1 MSVVAI
7 QMGDRIKDRK
17 PEVRKMAV
25 VGLARIYHRHVSS
38 TLPPLDYFYAS
49 AAAKGHRNSQ
59 DSEQSSDD
67 ERMQVAAPGLG
78 HAANDS
84 SESSSPSYDMFS
96 SVLRK
101 DLLDKLA
108 LVPHLVV
115 GAFGYPELRQ
125 QVIVLI
131 QENLLPKTVASR
143 VSDEDD
149 SERQMSQ
156 EASQKSK
163 GGRASSS
170 QGGKDK
176 DKNKEDLDGPRA
188 TALIL
193 LYTLLQT
200 GDHAKL
206 GTILGEK
213 SKVRADL
220 QAFLE
225 ARQVATASG
234 AKSSDFVNL
243 KSAQLRLVQTLPTSD
258 KKTTVLEKLH
268 AMKDKTIFRL
278 LGRAVIPKDPVGV
291 ACGYREDLKQR
302 LDSKSALGDYA
313 GVLFDYAGY
322 LVANQGMIAAL
333 LGFAAAPLT
342 STSSPGFGRSQR
354 VAAEMLHLLAKH
366 VPKAYGGAAP
376 HLAAWLQHC
385 SDLTISAQSVL
396 QAARQK
402 V

>member
-1 MSVVAI
+1 
-7 QMGDRIKDRK
+7 MGDRIKDKK

-25 VGLARIYHRHVSS
+25 VGLARIYHRHISS
-38 TLPPLDYFYAS
+38 TLPPLDYLYAS
-49 AAAKGHRNSQ
+49 ATKGHSHSQ

-67 ERMQVAAPGLG
+67 ERMQVVAPALG
-78 HAANDS
+78 HAVDDG
-84 SESSSPSYDMFS
+84 SESSTSYDMFS

-101 DLLDKLA
+101 DLLDKLG

-115 GAFGYPELRQ
+115 GAFGYTELRQ

-131 QENLLPKTVASR
+131 QENLLPKTIASR

-156 EASQKSK
+156 EASQKSSK
-163 GGRASSS
+163 GGRAS
-170 QGGKDK
+170 QGGKE
-176 DKNKEDLDGPRA
+176 KNKEDLDGPRA

-213 SKVRADL
+213 SKVRSDL

-225 ARQVATASG
+225 ARQVATAPG
-234 AKSSDFVNL
+234 AKPSDFVNL

-342 STSSPGFGRSQR
+342 SSSSPGFVRSQR
-354 VAAEMLHLLAKH
+354 MAAEMLHLLAKH
-366 VPKAYGGAAP
+366 VPKAYGGTAP
-376 HLAAWLQHC
+376 QLAAWLQHC
-385 SDLTISAQSVL
+385 SDQTMAAQSVL
-396 QAARQK
+396 QNARVK